1 MTESLRVRVGA
12 VALVLVTFAAIV
24 FAALNFRQSM
34 KVEVA
39 DDGVAWEDTT
49 AGIRARNVSA
59 NSPADR
65 AGIREGDLLLSINDA
80 KISNAPEV
88 TQRLYK
94 PGVVWTELRYELV
107 RKGAEF
113 SAPLVVAPSEKSS
126 LHNFLRFVGVVYLFI
141 GIFIFLRRW
150 SAARALHFYIFCL
163 VSFIFYTFHFTGKLN
178 SFDQIV
184 YWGNIYACLLQA
196 ALLLHFALVF
206 PERSGSRRGRWA

>member
-39 DDGVAWEDTT
+39 DDGVSWEDTN
-49 AGIRARNVSA
+49 GHVRARHVA
-59 NSPADR
+59 PNSPADR
-65 AGIREGDLLLSINDA
+65 AGIKEGDFLLKINDA
-80 KISNAPEV
+80 KISNALEV

-113 SAPLVVAPSEKSS
+113 SAPLVVAPTPRCS
-126 LHNFLRFVGVVYLFI
+126 RP
-141 GIFIFLRRW
+141 LRRHRRTHRRRRRPPR
-150 SAARALHFYIFCL
+150 SARAPARTPP
-163 VSFIFYTFHFTGKLN
+163 V
-178 SFDQIV
+178 
-184 YWGNIYACLLQA
+184 
-196 ALLLHFALVF
+196 
-206 PERSGSRRGRWA
+206 R